1 MTVAAIF
8 IYPKWKQS
16 GPQCCHPHGAG
27 SPFCPKIS
35 RKTKFYKKYFP
46 QFLGHHTLEKKDYFI
61 NFLGWGSKKQI
72 LDQKY

>member
-8 IYPKWKQS
+8 IYLKRKQS
-16 GPQCCHPHGAG
+16 GPQCCHPHKTG

-46 QFLGHHTLEKKDYFI
+46 QFLGHYKFPRKTSLEVYVY
-61 NFLGWGSKKQI
+61 LCQ
-72 LDQKY
+72 